1 MFCGGEA
8 SVEPELEDA
17 EHCVVAT
24 DAFDDGEELATTG
37 IGWATSWASRAGLL
51 ANSNFAISAS
61 ILESRARKRS

>member
-24 DAFDDGEELATTG
+24 DAFDDGEERIETD
-37 IGWATSWASRAGLL
+37 IGQTPGTLQH
-51 ANSNFAISAS
+51 
-61 ILESRARKRS
+61 